1 MKNNQQVILVS
12 VVIITGLGL
21 ISNSF
26 AEMELIPDW
35 IKNTAGWW
43 ASDEISEAE
52 FVNAIEF
59 LINEGVILVSGATT
73 EDNSSDSIP
82 DWIKNTAGWWANDN
96 ISDTEFV
103 NAIEFLVNNGII
115 QVHVNVDE
123 KTSRTY
129 NSYDEVMTDSTL
141 SVNQKLIEV
150 DKLLPFYSGYR
161 GAAFDGES
169 VYFSPYYSNHG
180 RHGWVIKF
188 DTSKPFD
195 DPNSWKTFNIAHT
208 RHDSQ
213 NLGNIGF
220 QGALYNNGHV
230 YLVPYFISDDDV
242 GSRIVIYDTK
252 LDFND
257 AGAWEWRGYFDAY
270 EDGVV
275 EKNFVYFSPHLD
287 KKNKVYAVPLRY
299 DTTKNLDGPG
309 AWQQFDTGII
319 GSYIGAASDG
329 EKIYYAPFIQYNPYG
344 TNIND
349 ESTILIYDTNMP
361 FTHNYSW
368 ERYNVPYANYGGV
381 GFNGTH
387 VVFAPFSRIP
397 CDEIAKLTGSFW
409 GPEEICGKI
418 MFLEKDTRKIS
429 YSKLSYGAYNGVI
442 ETDDALYLV
451 PRVVGGEI
459 RSDFIQ
465 IKNSI
470 ETYSPNIGLGGYWGG
485 TYDGRY
491 VYFSPYDSIPG
502 TTARNG
508 EFLRYDTFQPFNNS
522 DSWESISFFVCD
534 LEPYRSTVLK
544 LDC

>member
-12 VVIITGLGL
+12 VVIIIGLGL

-26 AEMELIPDW
+26 AEMEL
-35 IKNTAGWW
+35 
-43 ASDEISEAE
+43 
-52 FVNAIEF
+52 
-59 LINEGVILVSGATT
+59 
-73 EDNSSDSIP
+73 IP

-129 NSYDEVMTDSTL
+129 NSYNEIMTDSIL

-195 DPNSWKTFNIAHT
+195 DPNSWKVFNIAHT

-213 NLGNIGF
+213 KLATTGF

-230 YLVPYFISDDDV
+230 YFVPYFISDDDE
-242 GSRIVIYDTK
+242 GSRVVIYDTK

-257 AGAWEWRGYFDAY
+257 VEAWEWRGYFDAY

-287 KKNKVYAVPLRY
+287 KKNNVYAVPLRH

-368 ERYNVPYANYGGV
+368 ERHNVPYANYGGV

-387 VVFAPFSRIP
+387 IVFAPYCNEVSNLEP
-397 CDEIAKLTGSFW
+397 D
-409 GPEEICGKI
+409 EICGKI

-451 PRVVGGEI
+451 PRVVGGAI

-470 ETYSPNIGLGGYWGG
+470 ETYNPNLGLGGYWGG

-502 TTARNG
+502 STVRND

-522 DSWESISFFVCD
+522 DSWESISFSICD

>member
-12 VVIITGLGL
+12 IVIIIGLGL

-26 AEMELIPDW
+26 AEMELIPAW

-43 ASDEISEAE
+43 ASNEISEDE
-52 FVNAIEF
+52 FVNAVEF
-59 LINEGVILVSGATT
+59 LINEGIILVSGTTT
-73 EDNSSDSIP
+73 ENNSSDSIP
-82 DWIKNTAGWWANDN
+82 NWIKNTAGWWANDN
-96 ISDTEFV
+96 TSDTEFV
-103 NAIEFLVNNGII
+103 NALEFLVNNGII

-123 KTSRTY
+123 KTKKEL
-129 NSYDEVMTDSTL
+129 YDEIMADSTL
-141 SVNQKLIEV
+141 SESQKLIKA
-150 DKLLPFYSGYR
+150 DKLFPFFSGYR
-161 GAAFDGES
+161 GATFDGES

-188 DTSKPFD
+188 DTSKQFD
-195 DPNSWKTFNIAHT
+195 DPNSWRTFNTASVVT
-208 RHDSQ
+208 SGSDAF
-213 NLGNIGF
+213 LVTIGF

-230 YLVPYFISDDDV
+230 YLVPYFIEDADL

-257 AGAWEWRGYFDAY
+257 ITAWKWRGLFDAY

-287 KKNKVYAVPLRY
+287 KKNNMYAMPLRY
-299 DTTKNLDGPG
+299 DTTKSSNNTE
-309 AWQQFDTGII
+309 AWEQFDTGIF

-329 EKIYYAPFIQYNPYG
+329 EKIYYGPFQQYTSYG
-344 TNIND
+344 TDMIID
-349 ESTILIYDTNMP
+349 KSTILIYDTNIP
-361 FTHNYSW
+361 FTHNDSW
-368 ERYNVPYANYGGV
+368 EYHNVPYANYGGV

-387 VVFAPFSRIP
+387 IVFAPY
-397 CDEIAKLTGSFW
+397 CLEVAKLVSS
-409 GPEEICGKI
+409 EICGKI

-442 ETDDALYLV
+442 ETDDALYLA
-451 PRVVGGEI
+451 PRVIGGEI

-470 ETYSPNIGLGGYWGG
+470 EAYSPNIGLGGYWGG

-491 VYFSPYDSIPG
+491 VYFSPYDAIPH
-502 TTARNG
+502 TTVRND
-508 EFLRYDTFQPFNNS
+508 EFLRYDTFQPFNNP
-522 DSWESISFFVCD
+522 DSWESISFSICD
-534 LEPYRSTVLK
+534 LDYGGGLQ
-544 LDC
+544 C

>member
-12 VVIITGLGL
+12 IVIIIGLGL

-26 AEMELIPDW
+26 AEMKSIPDW

-43 ASDEISEAE
+43 ANDEISEAE

-59 LINEGVILVSGATT
+59 LVNDGIILVSGTMI

-82 DWIKNTAGWWANDN
+82 DWIKNTAGWWANN
-96 ISDTEFV
+96 SISDTEFV

-123 KTSRTY
+123 KTY
-129 NSYDEVMTDSTL
+129 AEIINEFDSGIMSEDQT
-141 SVNQKLIEV
+141 LIEI

-180 RHGWVIKF
+180 RHGWVMKY

-195 DPNSWKTFNIAHT
+195 DPNSWRTFNTAT
-208 RHDSQ
+208 VATS
-213 NLGNIGF
+213 GNDVFVITTGF

-230 YLVPYFISDDDV
+230 YFVPYFIEDGDL
-242 GSRIVIYDTK
+242 GSRVVIYDTE
-252 LDFND
+252 LDFGD
-257 AGAWEWRGYFDAY
+257 REAWEWRGLFNAY
-270 EDGVV
+270 EDGVA

-287 KKNKVYAVPLRY
+287 EKNNAYAIPLRY
-299 DTTKNLDGPG
+299 DTTKNSDNSK
-309 AWQQFDTGII
+309 AWEEFDTGIF
-319 GSYIGAASDG
+319 GSYIGAVSDG
-329 EKIYYAPFIQYNPYG
+329 EKIYYAPFIQYTSDG
-344 TNIND
+344 TISD
-349 ESTILIYDTNMP
+349 KSTIMIYDTNLP
-361 FTHNYSW
+361 FTHTDSW
-368 ERYNVPYANYGGV
+368 EYHDVPYANYGGV

-387 VVFAPFSRIP
+387 IVFAPY
-397 CDEIAKLTGSFW
+397 CNEVANL
-409 GPEEICGKI
+409 GPDEICGKI

-429 YSKLSYGAYNGVI
+429 YSKSSYGAYNGVI
-442 ETDDALYLV
+442 KTQTVCFSDNCFGDDALYLA
-451 PRVVGGEI
+451 PRVVGGAV

-470 ETYSPNIGLGGYWGG
+470 ETYSPNLGLGGYWGG

-502 TTARNG
+502 TTVRND

-522 DSWESISFFVCD
+522 DSWESISFSICD
-534 LEPYRSTVLK
+534 IDYGGGLQ
-544 LDC
+544 C